1 MKEGKHTVNL
11 LSKWTAATTA
21 AVLALSIFMPA
32 ANADTLGDLK
42 GKQQEVQQKQS
53 ELNSGIQEKAHEIS
67 KNQTK
72 LEAIM
77 AKILELDEKI
87 QETQSKIDDVQ
98 AQIDQTKAEIEALQA
113 SIAELQRKIDE
124 RTALLQERAR
134 AIQLSGGSVDY
145 IDVLLGANSF
155 VDFIDRFS
163 AVNTLI
169 EADREIMREQAA
181 DKKLLAEQKA
191 EVETK
196 LAEQEERKAEL
207 VQLKASLDGQKKQ
220 QAQLEKDLKAEQDR
234 LSHEKSALEKEHQKQ
249 MNISASLEAKITKEQ
264 ARLAK
269 LAREAEL
276 KRQRE
281 AAAARKAAAAQ
292 AAKAAASSKSAA
304 PAVTRASAPVT
315 AAGNANFIRPAPG
328 RYTSG
333 FGGRDI
339 GAGHESHLGQ
349 DIANAPGT
357 PIVASAGGYV
367 SHAGSMGGYGNVV
380 IITHSINGRS
390 YATAYAHMNSVGV
403 SVGQAVSQ
411 GQYIGAMG
419 NTGRST
425 GPHLHFEIHIGS
437 WNGARSNAVNP
448 APFLR

>member
-1 MKEGKHTVNL
+1 MKL
-11 LSKWTAATTA
+11 FSKWVATATA

-42 GKQQEVQQKQS
+42 GKQQDAQQKQS
-53 ELNSGIQEKAHEIS
+53 ELNSGIQEKAQEIS

-72 LEAIM
+72 LESIM
-77 AKILELDEKI
+77 SKILELDGKI
-87 QETQSKIDDVQ
+87 QETQAKIENVQ
-98 AQIDQTKAEIEALQA
+98 AQIDGTKIEIEALQA

-169 EADREIMREQAA
+169 EADREIMREQAE

-191 EVETK
+191 EVEKK
-196 LAEQEERKAEL
+196 LAEQEQRKAEL
-207 VQLKASLDGQKKQ
+207 VKLKKSLDGQKKQ
-220 QAQLEKDLKAEQDR
+220 QAKLEKDLKAEQAR
-234 LSHEKSALEKEHQKQ
+234 LSKEKSALEKEHQKQ
-249 MNISASLEAKITKEQ
+249 MNISASLESKIAKEQ

-281 AAAARKAAAAQ
+281 AAAARKAAAAKAAQ
-292 AAKAAASSKSAA
+292 AAANAAASKSAA
-304 PAVTRASAPVT
+304 PAVTYASAPV
-315 AAGNANFIRPAPG
+315 AAGNANFIRPAAG

-339 GAGHESHLGQ
+339 GDGHESHLGQ

-367 SHAGSMGGYGNVV
+367 SFAGSMGGYGNV
-380 IITHSINGRS
+380 IIINHSINGRA
-390 YATAYAHMNSVGV
+390 YATAYAHLNSIGV
-403 SVGQAVSQ
+403 SVGQEVSQ
-411 GQYIGAMG
+411 GQHIGGMG

-448 APFLR
+448 APYLQ